1 MTRPSHPAVL
11 AVPVAIAALAVP
23 ASAGATGFLYPPYV
37 PPSAIGTI
45 WAGWDAPATVGVGRP
60 TSVAAGDRTIMIAG
74 EAPSGGAYP
83 FRLEGPSGRR
93 IGRVRGDTPPV
104 LGVAGERR
112 LYATDGCTV
121 RTSTD
126 RGTTWSAAGL
136 PGCATSPASTP
147 PATRIAVLDER
158 VAWVATDRGTWRT
171 TDGGA
176 TWGPSSSSPALP
188 VPASADVAYRLTP
201 GIRTGVALERTTDG
215 GATWTPL
222 PTPFPDAAGT
232 PSNGSSIEL
241 IDGPHP
247 LVVRADGTL
256 LVGNGD
262 RLLQS
267 QDGGNTFAQH
277 LLPRSLDESDGVPP
291 TIDQLVCDGPRCIV
305 GITGRAGVPRRGIP
319 YADGAFD
326 DRDFNRSDGPPRFLA
341 AAVGDG
347 RIVGQD
353 GDPRTDAVGAPVL
366 EGSFVGT
373 GYGVLAREGDVTGSV
388 GSSGVLALPT
398 STGATT
404 TAVTAST
411 DHGLA
416 WDEKPPPSS
425 ETLDF
430 GATLRRI
437 ALLPGDFRASVAL
450 SSRNRLSWSQD
461 PSAEETDLGRLGAQ
475 DLAVSRGVPVV
486 VGARGIARVASP
498 TSGMAPVTSRIVR
511 GRSFE
516 HVEARG
522 RTVVA
527 WSGGRRPYA
536 VRSTDGGTTWART
549 TLPTGVDAVEVATE
563 RVVYAL
569 AGRTLH
575 RSVDGGRRFT
585 RRVVTPALGDAGQ
598 RFDGDAAPQL
608 AFSSADRG
616 ALVTPSGA
624 FVTAD
629 GGGGVSPIPTPGAVV
644 PSIAEVARG
653 TVTIQDAITG
663 AVLRSPGL
671 LDRPTPSLALRVV
684 GRPRAGAR
692 GARTVTVS
700 GRLSGVGAG
709 EPVALVGHRSRAAD
723 RPLLGVARTDASGRF
738 RARVRLS
745 AAQGGVQ
752 AWFRGSVTTDRTVRS
767 KVGAVLRVR

>member
-1 MTRPSHPAVL
+1 MTRPRRPLVL
-11 AVPVAIAALAVP
+11 AVALVALSVP
-23 ASAGATGFLYPPYV
+23 ASAGATGFPFPPYV
-37 PPSAIGTI
+37 PPAPIGTV
-45 WAGWDAPATVGVGRP
+45 WSGWDAPATVGVGRP
-60 TSVAAGDRTIMIAG
+60 TSVAAGDGTIMIAG

-83 FRLEGPSGRR
+83 FRLDGPSGRR
-93 IGRVRGDTPPV
+93 IGRVPGATPPV

-112 LYATDGCTV
+112 LYATDGCTI

-126 RGTTWSAAGL
+126 RGARWATAEL
-136 PGCATSPASTP
+136 PDCTSSSPSG
-147 PATRIAVLDER
+147 TRIAVLDER
-158 VAWVATDRGTWRT
+158 VAWATNESGTWRT
-171 TDGGA
+171 TDGGT
-176 TWGPSSSSPALP
+176 TWGPSPSSTTLP

-201 GIRTGVALERTTDG
+201 GIRLGFALERTTDG

-232 PSNGSSIEL
+232 PSNGGEGGILLSS
-241 IDGPHP
+241 GVPHP

-262 RLLQS
+262 RILQS
-267 QDGGNTFAQH
+267 QDGGNTFTQH

-291 TIDQLVCDGPRCIV
+291 MIDQLVCDGPRCIV

-326 DRDFNRSDGPPRFLA
+326 DRDYNRSDGPPRFLA

-366 EGSFVGT
+366 EGFFVGT

-388 GSSGVLALPT
+388 GTSGVLAVPT

-411 DHGLA
+411 DHGLV

-437 ALLPGDFRASVAL
+437 ALLPGDFRTSVAL

-475 DLAVSRGVPVV
+475 DLAVSRGVPIV
-486 VGARGIARVASP
+486 VGAGGIARVASP
-498 TSGMAPVTSRIVR
+498 TSGAAPVTSRVVR

-522 RTVVA
+522 RTLVA
-527 WSGGRRPYA
+527 WGAGRRPYA
-536 VRSTDGGTTWART
+536 VRSSDGGATWART

-563 RVVYAL
+563 RVVYVV

-585 RRVVTPALGDAGQ
+585 RRIVTPALGDAGQ
-598 RFDGDAAPQL
+598 RFDGDAPPQL
-608 AFSSADRG
+608 SFSSATRG
-616 ALVTPSGA
+616 ALITPSGA

-629 GGGGVSPIPTPGAVV
+629 GGGGVSSIPTPGAVV
-644 PSIAEVARG
+644 PSIAEVSRG

-663 AVLRSPGL
+663 AVLRNPGL
-671 LDRPTPSLALRVV
+671 LDRSTPSLGLRAV

-692 GARTVTVS
+692 GSRTVTVS

-709 EPVALVGHRSRAAD
+709 EPVALVRYRSRAAD
-723 RPLLGVARTDASGRF
+723 RPRSAIVRTDASGRF
-738 RARVRLS
+738 RSRVRLS
-745 AAQGGVQ
+745 AADRGVQ
-752 AWFRGSVTTDRTVRS
+752 AWYRGSVTTDRTVRS
-767 KVGAVLRVR
+767 KVSAVLPVR